1 VKIKLK
7 VRFILAA
14 LTISLSFTQ
23 SFAQIPGQSP
33 EGIPLVEVLDSLEQ
47 KFDVRFSYINAH
59 IQNQYVKTIPSF
71 SNVERCIQALEEIT
85 GLKFDVLNERFISIS
100 KINLKTQPICGV
112 VLDGT
117 TGEKLEGASILLNDR
132 LLLTD
137 ENGRFI
143 INEVQLADMVTIQFL
158 GYRLKKEA
166 INQLRVDNCTEI
178 RLSPI
183 FTILEEVTVRNFVVK
198 GIDKKVDGSL
208 RIDLLNTEI
217 LPGLTEPDIL
227 HTVQKLP
234 GIRSINETVSD
245 INVRGGTNDQNL
257 ILWEGVKM
265 YKTGHFFGLI
275 SAFNPY
281 LIEKVSLIKN
291 GSSAAYQEGVSSIID
306 IETFD
311 EVNETLEVGAG
322 LNMINGDVYFKVP
335 ISNKVG
341 INFSGRRSFADAVN
355 SPTFNNYFDRAFRD
369 TEVAQ
374 FINGTDILS
383 TNDNFFFYDYS
394 GKLLYD
400 ISKRDKLRVS
410 FLNIFN
416 QINYEESGLQ
426 ANTTESKN
434 SELKQANLAATAKYE
449 RTWNEAITSNLSVDL
464 SSYHLKSINFDLP
477 NNQRFIQE
485 NEVLDVKINSS
496 INWKLSNSFK
506 VKTGYQF
513 YEIGVTNLDDLNN
526 PTVIRNIKEVLRIH
540 GQFTELNYAS
550 GSGNTISRV
559 GLRINY
565 FEKFNKLRFEPR
577 IAVNQLIT
585 DQITLELLGE
595 AKSQSTTQIIDF
607 QTDFLGVEKRR
618 WLLVNDN
625 DIPIVTSGQL
635 SLGAHYKK
643 DNLLMSIEG
652 YMKQVDGIISSS
664 QGFQNQLEFMRRT
677 GAYTSRGVDVLLNN
691 RIGNFNLW
699 TSYSYSNTRYDFN
712 GFIPPR
718 FPNNI
723 DIRHSATLGISYQ
736 NNGLELSAGLN
747 YNTGRPFT
755 APDIDLP
762 IVNGDINYQPP
773 NSSRIEYYLRPDIS
787 GRYQFKIGEKQI
799 AQIGGSLW
807 NFSNQKNVINRYYI
821 INSEQAIQQV
831 DQLGLGLT
839 PNIMLRIT
847 I

>member
-1 VKIKLK
+1 MLT
-7 VRFILAA
+7 A

-47 KFDVRFSYINAH
+47 KFDVKFSYINAH
-59 IQNQYVKTIPSF
+59 IQNVFVKTFPSF
-71 SNVERCIQALEEIT
+71 SNVEAYTQALEMVT
-85 GLKFDVLNERFISIS
+85 GLKFEVLNERFISIS
-100 KINLKTQPICGV
+100 KINLETQPLCGIV
-112 VLDGT
+112 FDDA
-117 TGEKLEGASILLNDR
+117 TGEKLEGATIRLNEG

-137 ENGRFI
+137 RNGRFT
-143 INEVQLADMVTIQFL
+143 VDDAKLADTLTIQYL
-158 GYRLKKEA
+158 GYRFKKIP

-183 FTILEEVTVRNFVVK
+183 ITMLEEVTVQNFMVK

-265 YKTGHFFGLI
+265 YQTGHFFGLI

-281 LIEKVSLIKN
+281 LTEKVSLIKN
-291 GSSAAYQEGVSSIID
+291 GSSAAYREGISSIID
-306 IETFD
+306 IRTFD
-311 EVNETLEVGAG
+311 KVNETVEVGAG
-322 LNMINGDVYFKVP
+322 LNMINGDIFFKIP

-374 FINGTDILS
+374 FINGVDILS

-426 ANTTESKN
+426 ANTAESKN
-434 SELKQANLAATAKYE
+434 SELKQANLAATAQYE
-449 RTWNEAITSNLSVDL
+449 RTWSEAITSNLSIDL
-464 SSYHLKSINFDLP
+464 SSYRLNAINFDLP

-485 NEVLDVKINSS
+485 NEVLDVTVNSS
-496 INWKLSNSFK
+496 INWKLSDVFK

-513 YEIGVTNLDDLNN
+513 NEVGVTNLDDLNN
-526 PTVIRNIKEVLRIH
+526 PAVVRNIKEVLRIH
-540 GQFTELNYAS
+540 GQFTELNYTS
-550 GSGNTISRV
+550 GTGKTIGRI

-565 FEKFNKLRFEPR
+565 FEKFNKFRFEPR

-585 DQITLELLGE
+585 DHITLELLGE
-595 AKSQSTTQIIDF
+595 AKSQATTQIIDF

-643 DNLLMSIEG
+643 KNLLVSVEG
-652 YMKQVDGIISSS
+652 YLKQVDGILSSS
-664 QGFQNQLEFMRRT
+664 QGFQNQLEFIRSS
-677 GAYTSRGVDVLLNN
+677 GAYTSGGLDVLLNN
-691 RIGNFNLW
+691 RVGNYNLW
-699 TSYSYSNTRYDFN
+699 TSYSYSNTRYDFDA
-712 GFIPPR
+712 FIPPI

-723 DIRHSATLGISYQ
+723 DIRHSATLGLSYQ
-736 NNGLELSAGLN
+736 NNGIELSAGLN

-755 APDIDLP
+755 APDEVLP
-762 IVNGDINYQPP
+762 IVNGEINYQPP
-773 NSSRIEYYLRPDIS
+773 NSSRIEYYFRPDIS
-787 GRYQFKIGEKQI
+787 GRYQFKIGEKQN

-807 NFSNQKNVINRYYI
+807 NFSHQKNVINRYYI

>member
-7 VRFILAA
+7 GRFLLTTLAA
-14 LTISLSFTQ
+14 GLCFAQ
-23 SFAQIPGQSP
+23 SFAQIPGQPP
-33 EGIPLVEVLDSLEQ
+33 ERIPLVEALDFLEQ
-47 KFDVRFSYINAH
+47 KFDVKFSYINEN
-59 IQNQYVKTIPSF
+59 IQNQYIKKIPSGAT
-71 SNVERCIQALEEIT
+71 VEGCIHALEEIT
-85 GLKFDVLNERFISIS
+85 GLKFDMLNERFISIS
-100 KINLKTQPICGV
+100 KVNVKTQPICAV
-112 VLDGT
+112 VLDGA
-117 TGEKLEGASILLNDR
+117 TGEKLEGATVLLNDR

-143 INEVQLADMVTIQFL
+143 INEPQLVDRVTIQFL
-158 GYRLKKEA
+158 GYRLKKLD
-166 INQLRVDNCTEI
+166 INQLRPDDCTEI

-183 FTILEEVTVRNFVVK
+183 ETVLEEVTVQNFLVK
-198 GIDKKVDGSL
+198 GIDKRVDGSL

-265 YKTGHFFGLI
+265 YQTGHFFGLI

-281 LIEKVSLIKN
+281 LTENVSLIKN
-291 GSSAAYQEGVSSIID
+291 GSSAAYREGISSIID
-306 IETFD
+306 IKTFD
-311 EVNETLEVGAG
+311 EVNETLEAGAG

-335 ISNKVG
+335 LSNKLG
-341 INFSGRRSFADAVN
+341 IHFSGRRSFADAVN

-410 FLNIFN
+410 ILNIFN

-426 ANTTESKN
+426 TNTAESKI
-434 SELKQANLAATAKYE
+434 STLKQANLAATAKYE
-449 RTWNEAITSNLSVDL
+449 RTWNEAITTNLSVDL
-464 SSYHLKSINFDLP
+464 SSYQLNAINFDLP

-485 NEVLDVKINSS
+485 NEVLDVTVNASF
-496 INWKLSNSFK
+496 NWKLSDAFNI
-506 VKTGYQF
+506 KTGYQF
-513 YEIGVTNLDDLNN
+513 NETGVTNLDDLNN
-526 PTVIRNIKEVLRIH
+526 PAVVRNIKEVLRTH
-540 GQFTELNYAS
+540 GQFTELNYVS
-550 GSGNTISRV
+550 GSGKTIGRT
-559 GLRINY
+559 GLRVNY

-585 DQITLELLGE
+585 DHITLELLGE
-595 AKSQSTTQIIDF
+595 AKSQVTTQIIDF

-625 DIPIVTSGQL
+625 DVPIVTSGQL

-643 DNLLMSIEG
+643 KNLLVSIEG
-652 YMKQVDGIISSS
+652 YLKQVDGIISSS
-664 QGFQNQLEFMRRT
+664 QGFQNQLEFLRRS
-677 GAYTSRGVDVLLNN
+677 GAYTSGGLDVLLNN
-691 RIGNFNLW
+691 RIGSYNLW

-723 DIRHSATLGISYQ
+723 DIRHSATLGLSYQ
-736 NNGLELSAGLN
+736 NKGLELSAGLN

-755 APDIDLP
+755 APDEVQP
-762 IVNGDINYQPP
+762 IVNGDINFQPP
-773 NSSRIEYYLRPDIS
+773 NSSRVEYYLRPDIS
-787 GRYQFKIGEKQI
+787 GRYEFKIGDELK

-807 NFSNQKNVINRYYI
+807 NFSNRENVINRYYI
-821 INSEQAIQQV
+821 INSEEVIQRI
-831 DQLGLGLT
+831 DQQGLGLT